1 VDLPASVPLSG
12 SSVVFRLRPDQPVM
26 LHLRA
31 AAGAPVATRLER
43 TGGPPEVEVFPT
55 GALLDA
61 FLPPGSA
68 TLTLRAL
75 AGATLSGRAE
85 LTTTPVTQVGEG
97 LGPEVLLPPG
107 ATRLFSF
114 RVQRPGPIGV
124 GVRSSE
130 DVVEAT
136 LMSSDGRRLGSGVAQ
151 MPTLEP
157 GTYLLS
163 LHAPREGRPVRARP
177 AVVGLT
183 PPDTGPPEEV
193 VRQYLESYG
202 REGAGSRSEG
212 SQGGES

>member
-1 VDLPASVPLSG
+1 
-12 SSVVFRLRPDQPVM
+12 M
-26 LHLRA
+26 KK
-31 AAGAPVATRLER
+31 
-43 TGGPPEVEVFPT
+43 
-55 GALLDA
+55 
-61 FLPPGSA
+61 
-68 TLTLRAL
+68 
-75 AGATLSGRAE
+75 
-85 LTTTPVTQVGEG
+85 G

-114 RVQRPGPIGV
+114 GVERPGPVGV

-136 LMSSDGRRLGSGVAQ
+136 LMSSDGRRLGCGTAQ

-202 REGAGSRSEG
+202 REGTATRREG